1 MPTNRDVFARKQ
13 FEYRMEQTTT
23 FFSDLLN
30 KTTREGKAA
39 VADLCSAR
47 LDKLATRAANEG
59 LSAAEIVELIREEA
73 AAICSKG
80 GAAWQ

>member
-1 MPTNRDVFARKQ
+1 MQKTNMVLPVNH
-13 FEYRMEQTTT
+13 
-23 FFSDLLN
+23 SGHDLPAMLA
-30 KTTREGKAA
+30 KATEEGKAA
-39 VADLCSAR
+39 SADLCSTR
-47 LDKLATRAANEG
+47 LDKLATFAANEG

>member
-1 MPTNRDVFARKQ
+1 MQKTNIVIPVNHSDR
-13 FEYRMEQTTT
+13 
-23 FFSDLLN
+23 DLLAILA
-30 KTTREGKAA
+30 KATEEGKAA
-39 VADLCSAR
+39 SADLCSVR
-47 LDKLATRAANEG
+47 LDKLAAYAANEG

>member
-1 MPTNRDVFARKQ
+1 MAKIRTEVNV
-13 FEYRMEQTTT
+13 TTPL
-23 FFSDLLN
+23 SNYQEILKKAVND
-30 KTTREGKAA
+30 GKAA
-39 VADLCSAR
+39 AADVFSTR
-47 LDKLATRAANEG
+47 LDKLATHAANEG

>member
-1 MPTNRDVFARKQ
+1 M
-13 FEYRMEQTTT
+13 QTTRT
-23 FFSDLLN
+23 DLPATKSGSELIAMLA
-30 KTTREGKAA
+30 KATEEGKAA
-39 VADLCSAR
+39 SADLCSTR
-47 LDKLATRAANEG
+47 LDKLATFAANEG

>member
-1 MPTNRDVFARKQ
+1 MHMTRQDLPATKSG
-13 FEYRMEQTTT
+13 T
-23 FFSDLLN
+23 DLLAMLT
-30 KTTREGKAA
+30 KATQEGKAA
-39 VADLCSAR
+39 TADLCSTR
-47 LDKLATRAANEG
+47 LDKLATHAANEG

>member
-1 MPTNRDVFARKQ
+1 M
-13 FEYRMEQTTT
+13 QTTRT
-23 FFSDLLN
+23 DLPAPKSGTELMAMLA
-30 KTTREGKAA
+30 KATEEGKAA
-39 VADLCSAR
+39 SADLCSAR
-47 LDKLATRAANEG
+47 LDKLAAFAANEG